1 MGVYSITEIVRSYV
15 VSGLSYIFL
24 AIILLDVVLIL
35 ACLLGR
41 KVELTR
47 RAFIV
52 IIVGMVI
59 YILIQV
65 VSTYIAFR
73 QYKTQFM
80 TEKEWEV
87 FVDIAE
93 YSGIIFT
100 VGMIII
106 FSLIVYRDKKILR
119 TIETLLCTFVI
130 AQYWGEVMEYAYT
143 YMYGYDLETAES
155 DLTTG
160 LSIASLVYCLIR
172 LALAVLLFIIL
183 YYKFYQKGRFI
194 KIDMKYVFIL
204 IAWEIV
210 LFIVPVIPF
219 MEAFDNTGREKA
231 MGVLIAFFILFVGIV
246 VPVILTIL
254 VARRY
259 MAEKN
264 IQQEKYMNAQLEYIR
279 QYKDSQTATRAFRH
293 DIINNLQLMDI
304 MMKDGKNE
312 EAREHLETLLGSIKA
327 LSPKNITGDEML
339 DSIVSM
345 KTARME
351 ELGIKYSSDGV
362 LDGGLNMK
370 PMDICSIF
378 ANAFDNAIEACTR
391 LPKSA
396 PKSIDLNIR
405 RTDKFYHLKLENTS
419 INETDTTT
427 LFDEASHY
435 TSKDD
440 ENIHG
445 FGTKNMKHAL
455 EKYGGMLK
463 ADAGKGKFIL
473 TIIIPRTAET

>member
-1 MGVYSITEIVRSYV
+1 MGIYSISEIVRSYV

-24 AIILLDVVLIL
+24 AIVLLDVVLIL

-47 RAFIV
+47 RAFVV

-65 VSTYIAFR
+65 TATYIAYR
-73 QYKTQFM
+73 QIKQQFL

-87 FVDIAE
+87 FINTTD
-93 YSGIIFT
+93 YSGIVFT
-100 VGMIII
+100 IGMIIT

-130 AQYWGEVMEYAYT
+130 TQYWGEVMEYAYT

-155 DLTTG
+155 DLTVG
-160 LSIASLVYCLIR
+160 LSIASLIFCLVR
-172 LALAVLLFIIL
+172 LGLAVLLFGVL
-183 YYKFYQKGRFI
+183 YYKFYKKGRFI
-194 KIDMKYVFIL
+194 KIDMKYVLML
-204 IAWEIV
+204 IAWEII
-210 LFIVPVIPF
+210 LFVVPVIPF
-219 MEAFDNTGREKA
+219 MEPFENSGREKA
-231 MGVLIAFFILFVGIV
+231 MGVLLAFFILFVGIV

-254 VARRY
+254 VTRKY

-279 QYKDSQTATRAFRH
+279 QYKDSQIATRAFRH

-339 DSIVSM
+339 DCIVSM

-419 INETDTTT
+419 IKETDTST
-427 LFDEASHY
+427 LFDEGSHY

-445 FGTKNMKHAL
+445 FGTKNMKHSL

-463 ADAGKGKFIL
+463 ADTEKGKFIL
-473 TIIIPRTAET
+473 TIVIPRTTEE